1 MELFTLPI
9 RNAGMSNLPTT
20 PQRGY
25 FKVYRICPYTGKT
38 TLWKTYSRRGELPTL
53 KSHVESTYTLGTY
66 TELTVYP
73 TGDNIPQVWVLNR
86 SYATYGHEVVW
97 KMLPRR

>member
-1 MELFTLPI
+1 
-9 RNAGMSNLPTT
+9 MSNQIKP

-38 TLWKTYSRRGELPTL
+38 TLWKTYSRSGDLPTL
-53 KSHVESTYTLGTY
+53 KAHGESTYTLGTY

-73 TGDNIPQVWVLNR
+73 TGDNVPQTWVLNR
-86 SYATYGHEVVW
+86 SYATHGHEVEW
-97 KMLPRR
+97 KMLPSR